1 MLKRFPESV
10 LAGVCF
16 FASVAQADF
25 LPPNNLHLEDGL
37 LRDSKVTESEFNKI
51 IDKVEAV
58 YGPLLAEMHGAELII
73 NRYWENSM
81 VNASAMQWGDS
92 WELNMYGGLAR
103 RPEIT
108 ADGFTMV
115 VCHELGHHLGGYPFA
130 KSWAANEGSS
140 DYFAT
145 LSCGRLL
152 WKDELETN
160 ATFRKTVDAYPKA
173 QCDLVYKTTAEQ
185 NLCYRL
191 MMAGRSTADLLATLG
206 GTKNSWTTPDTNIVK
221 STNHDHPAGQC
232 RLDTYVAGALCA
244 ARFDNQLIPGKSLGS
259 KRNSAEAELEA
270 LGVSCGKGARLELGS
285 RPLCWFKS
293 AL

>member
-10 LAGVCF
+10 LAGVCL
-16 FASVAQADF
+16 FASVARADF

-37 LRDSKVTESEFNKI
+37 LRDSKITETVFNEI
-51 IDKVEAV
+51 IDQIEAV
-58 YGPLLAEMHGAELII
+58 YAPLVAETHGAELSV
-73 NRYWENSM
+73 NRLWRDST
-81 VNASAMQWGDS
+81 VNASAIQWGDS

-115 VCHELGHHLGGYPFA
+115 VCHELGHHLAGYPFA
-130 KSWAANEGSS
+130 NSWAANEGAS

-152 WKDELETN
+152 WKDDEETN

-173 QCDLVYKTTAEQ
+173 QCDQVYKTIPEQ

-206 GTKNSWTTPDTNIVK
+206 GTKNNWTTPDNNIVK
-221 STNHDHPAGQC
+221 STNHAHPAGQC
-232 RLDTYVAGALCA
+232 RLDTYMAGALCA
-244 ARFDNQLIPGKSLGS
+244 AAYDTQLIPGKGFGS
-259 KRNSAEAELEA
+259 SRNSAKAELEA
-270 LGVSCGKGARLELGS
+270 LGVSCGKGGQYEFGS
-285 RPLCWFKS
+285 RPLCWFKP
-293 AL
+293 LL